1 MAVVAPKET
10 DRQYRVARQT
20 LSIHGFLRDR
30 FAFKSRF
37 AEIALLVSSV
47 VFCATTFAADDLYRT
62 LGLSPLAARF
72 GLGLAS
78 VAAFAFSLT
87 LLVVNWTDAW
97 ADHRDACRRWTEV
110 VERFKTL
117 RAEDGT
123 WPDAARNELNALY
136 WDAARTTT
144 VIPEKRFNGLKKRY
158 LRKVAVSELSSTY
171 PGCPA
176 VLLALLVRAR
186 STTAA
191 LRNSPN
197 GENNE

>member
-1 MAVVAPKET
+1 MTALAPKET

-20 LSIHGFLRDR
+20 LAIHGFLRDR
-30 FAFKSRF
+30 FAFRSQF
-37 AEIALLVSSV
+37 AEIVLLVSSV

-62 LGLSPLAARF
+62 LGLSPAAARF
-72 GLGLAS
+72 GLSLAS

-87 LLVVNWTDAW
+87 LLVVNWRDAW

-110 VERFKTL
+110 VERFRTL
-117 RAEDGT
+117 RAADGT
-123 WPDAARNELNALY
+123 WPDASREELNALY
-136 WDAARTTT
+136 WNAAHMTA
-144 VIPEKRFNGLKKRY
+144 VIPENGFNRLKKRY

-171 PGCPA
+171 PGCPT

-197 GENNE
+197 ADNNQ